1 MSEQE
6 KPKIKTHVVRNVK
19 TEDFHVK
26 YQPRQQQQQQQQQSP
41 QDGDSNTR
49 D

>member
-1 MSEQE
+1 MSEQNE
-6 KPKIKTHVVRNVK
+6 SQVRTYVVRNVK

-26 YQPRQQQQQQQQQSP
+26 YQPRQQQQQQTP
-41 QDGDSNTR
+41 KGGDSSKK

>member
-1 MSEQE
+1 MSDQNESRV
-6 KPKIKTHVVRNVK
+6 KTHVVRNVK

-26 YQPRQQQQQQQQQSP
+26 YQPRQQQPQQP
-41 QDGDSNTR
+41 PNGGDSSKK